1 MAAEPIIESSMT
13 TEQLKIAIKQTT
25 DLMKEAAKKLDFI
38 QAAQYR
44 DQLIKLTGQLSSIES
59 K

>member
-1 MAAEPIIESSMT
+1 MT